1 MPNQDQENEMR
12 LMMEDELEKRA
23 ALVTDAIEQLMPVVH
38 PRGLYEASR
47 HLVDSGG
54 KRLRPSMLLL
64 AAEAVGGEAAALAP
78 AAVSIE
84 LIHNFTLI
92 HDDIMDNADVRRGRP
107 AVHKI
112 WGESGAIL
120 AGDTLYSKAFQV
132 LGMTPAEPGR
142 ILRAM
147 NMLSRT
153 CTSICEGQWLD
164 MEFESRDRVSE
175 AEYMEMIE
183 KKTGVL
189 YGASAGMG
197 AILAGASDEV
207 VSAMDLFGRLTGMGF
222 QLQDDVIDLT
232 TPEKVSG
239 KRQGGDLIEGKKTL
253 IIIHAIAN
261 NVPVQVFGKKESTAE
276 QIQQSISVLQKSGS
290 IEYARSRAEEMVAQ
304 GKKALQVLP
313 DSDAKTTMLE
323 LADFMIRRRY

>member
-1 MPNQDQENEMR
+1 
-12 LMMEDELEKRA
+12 MMEEELERRA
-23 ALVTDAIEQLMPVVH
+23 ALVTATIEKLLPVMH

-64 AAEAVGGEAAALAP
+64 AAEAAGGEALALAP

-84 LIHNFTLI
+84 LVHNFTLI

-112 WGESGAIL
+112 WGQSGAIL

-132 LGMTPAEPGR
+132 LGMTAASPER
-142 ILRAM
+142 ILGAM

-153 CTSICEGQWLD
+153 CTAICEGQWLD
-164 MEFESRDRVSE
+164 MEFESKDRVTE
-175 AEYMEMIE
+175 NEYMEMIE

-197 AILAGASDEV
+197 GLLAGASPEV
-207 VSAMDLFGRLTGMGF
+207 VRALDEFGRLTGMGF
-222 QLQDDVIDLT
+222 QLQDDVIDLL
-232 TPEKVSG
+232 TPEEVSG

-253 IIIHAIAN
+253 IMIHAFAN
-261 NVPVQVFGKKESTAE
+261 DVVVPVFSKKDASAE
-276 QIQQSISVLQKSGS
+276 EIFRSISILEGSGS

-304 GKKALQVLP
+304 GKRALDVLP
-313 DSDAKTTMLE
+313 PSSATETLLE
-323 LADFMIRRRY
+323 LADYMIRRRY

>member
-1 MPNQDQENEMR
+1 
-12 LMMEDELEKRA
+12 MMEEELEDRA
-23 ALVTDAIEQLMPVVH
+23 ALVTATIEKLLPVMH

-64 AAEAVGGEAAALAP
+64 AAEAAGGEALALAP

-84 LIHNFTLI
+84 LVHNFTLI

-112 WGESGAIL
+112 WGQSGAIL

-132 LGMTPAEPGR
+132 LGMTAASPER
-142 ILRAM
+142 ILGAM

-153 CTSICEGQWLD
+153 CTAICEGQWLD
-164 MEFESRDRVSE
+164 MEFESKDRVTE
-175 AEYMEMIE
+175 NEYMEMIE

-197 AILAGASDEV
+197 GLLAGASPEV
-207 VSAMDLFGRLTGMGF
+207 VRALDEFGRLTGMGF
-222 QLQDDVIDLT
+222 QLQDDVIDLL
-232 TPEKVSG
+232 TPEEVSG

-253 IIIHAIAN
+253 IMIHAFAN
-261 NVPVQVFGKKESTAE
+261 DIVVPVFSKKDASAE
-276 QIQQSISVLQKSGS
+276 EIFRSISILEGSGS

-304 GKKALQVLP
+304 GKRALDVLP
-313 DSDAKTTMLE
+313 PSPAKETLLE
-323 LADFMIRRRY
+323 LADYMIRRRY

>member
-1 MPNQDQENEMR
+1 
-12 LMMEDELEKRA
+12 MMEEELERRA
-23 ALVTDAIEQLMPVVH
+23 ALVTATIEKLLPVMH

-64 AAEAVGGEAAALAP
+64 AAEAAGGEALALAP

-84 LIHNFTLI
+84 LVHNFTLI

-112 WGESGAIL
+112 WGQSGAIL

-132 LGMTPAEPGR
+132 LGMTAASPER
-142 ILRAM
+142 ILGAM

-153 CTSICEGQWLD
+153 CTAICEGQWLD
-164 MEFESRDRVSE
+164 MEFESKDRVTE
-175 AEYMEMIE
+175 NEYMEMIE

-197 AILAGASDEV
+197 ALLAGAPLEV
-207 VSAMDLFGRLTGMGF
+207 VRALDEFGRLTGMGF
-222 QLQDDVIDLT
+222 QLQDDVIDLL
-232 TPEKVSG
+232 TPEEVSG

-253 IIIHAIAN
+253 IMIHAFAN
-261 NVPVQVFGKKESTAE
+261 DVVVPVFSKKDASAE
-276 QIQQSISVLQKSGS
+276 EIFRSISILEGSGS

-304 GKKALQVLP
+304 GKRALDVLP
-313 DSDAKTTMLE
+313 PSSAKETLLE
-323 LADFMIRRRY
+323 LADYMIRRRY

>member
-1 MPNQDQENEMR
+1 
-12 LMMEDELEKRA
+12 MMEEELERRA
-23 ALVTDAIEQLMPVVH
+23 ALVTATIEKLLPVMH

-64 AAEAVGGEAAALAP
+64 AAEAAGGEALALAP

-84 LIHNFTLI
+84 LVHNFTLI

-112 WGESGAIL
+112 WGQSGAIL

-132 LGMTPAEPGR
+132 LGMTAASPER
-142 ILRAM
+142 ILGAM

-153 CTSICEGQWLD
+153 CTAICEGQWLD
-164 MEFESRDRVSE
+164 MEFESKDRVTE
-175 AEYMEMIE
+175 NEYMEMIE

-197 AILAGASDEV
+197 GLLAGASPEV
-207 VSAMDLFGRLTGMGF
+207 VRALDEFGRLTGMGF
-222 QLQDDVIDLT
+222 QLQDDVIDLL
-232 TPEKVSG
+232 TPEEVSG
-239 KRQGGDLIEGKKTL
+239 KKQGGDLIEGKKTL
-253 IIIHAIAN
+253 IMIHAFAN
-261 NVPVQVFGKKESTAE
+261 DIVVPVFSKKDASAE
-276 QIQQSISVLQKSGS
+276 EIFRSISILEGSGS

-304 GKKALQVLP
+304 GKRALDVLP
-313 DSDAKTTMLE
+313 PSPAKETLLE
-323 LADFMIRRRY
+323 LADYMIRRRY

>member
-1 MPNQDQENEMR
+1 
-12 LMMEDELEKRA
+12 MMEEELERRA
-23 ALVTDAIEQLMPVVH
+23 ALVTATIEKLLPVMH

-64 AAEAVGGEAAALAP
+64 AAEAAGGEALALAP

-84 LIHNFTLI
+84 LVHNFTLI
-92 HDDIMDNADVRRGRP
+92 HDDIIDNADVRRGRP

-112 WGESGAIL
+112 WGQSGAIL

-132 LGMTPAEPGR
+132 LGMTAASPER
-142 ILRAM
+142 ILGAM

-153 CTSICEGQWLD
+153 CTAICEGQWLD
-164 MEFESRDRVSE
+164 MEFESKDRVTE
-175 AEYMEMIE
+175 NEYMEMIE

-197 AILAGASDEV
+197 ALLAGAPLEV
-207 VSAMDLFGRLTGMGF
+207 VRALDEFGRLTGMGF
-222 QLQDDVIDLT
+222 QLQDDVIDLL
-232 TPEKVSG
+232 TPEEVSG

-253 IIIHAIAN
+253 IMIHAFAN
-261 NVPVQVFGKKESTAE
+261 DVVVPVFSKKDASAE
-276 QIQQSISVLQKSGS
+276 EIFRSISILEGSGS
-290 IEYARSRAEEMVAQ
+290 IEYARSRAEEMVVQ
-304 GKKALQVLP
+304 GKRALDVLP
-313 DSDAKTTMLE
+313 PSPAKETLLE
-323 LADFMIRRRY
+323 LADYMIRRRY

>member
-1 MPNQDQENEMR
+1 
-12 LMMEDELEKRA
+12 MMEEELEDRA
-23 ALVTDAIEQLMPVVH
+23 ALVTATIEKLLPVMH

-64 AAEAVGGEAAALAP
+64 AAEAAGGEALALAP

-84 LIHNFTLI
+84 LVHNFTLI

-112 WGESGAIL
+112 WGQSGAIL

-132 LGMTPAEPGR
+132 LGMTAASPER
-142 ILRAM
+142 ILGAM

-153 CTSICEGQWLD
+153 CTAICEGQWLD
-164 MEFESRDRVSE
+164 MEFESKDRVTE
-175 AEYMEMIE
+175 NEYMEMIE

-197 AILAGASDEV
+197 ALLAGAPLEV
-207 VSAMDLFGRLTGMGF
+207 VRALDEFGRLTGMGF
-222 QLQDDVIDLT
+222 QLQDDVIDLL
-232 TPEKVSG
+232 TPEEVSG
-239 KRQGGDLIEGKKTL
+239 KKQGGDLIEGKKTL
-253 IIIHAIAN
+253 IMIHAFAN
-261 NVPVQVFGKKESTAE
+261 DIVVPVFSKKDASAE
-276 QIQQSISVLQKSGS
+276 EIFRSISILEGSGS
-290 IEYARSRAEEMVAQ
+290 IEYARSRAEEMVVQ
-304 GKKALQVLP
+304 GKRALDVLP
-313 DSDAKTTMLE
+313 PSPAKETLLE
-323 LADFMIRRRY
+323 LADYMIRRRY

>member
-1 MPNQDQENEMR
+1 
-12 LMMEDELEKRA
+12 MMEDELEKRA
-23 ALVTDAIEQLMPVVH
+23 ALVTDAIEQLLPVVH

-64 AAEAVGGEAAALAP
+64 AAEAAGGEAAALAP

-107 AVHKI
+107 AVHKL
-112 WGESGAIL
+112 WGEPGAIL

-142 ILRAM
+142 ILGAM

-153 CTSICEGQWLD
+153 CTAICEGQWLD
-164 MEFESRDRVSE
+164 MEFEARDRVSE

-197 AILAGASDEV
+197 AILAGASTEV

-253 IIIHAIAN
+253 IIIHALAN
-261 NVPVQVFGKKESTAE
+261 NVSVQVFGKKEATTD
-276 QIQQSISVLQKSGS
+276 QIQQSISILQKSGS
-290 IEYARSRAEEMVAQ
+290 IDYARSRAEEMVAQ

>member
-1 MPNQDQENEMR
+1 
-12 LMMEDELEKRA
+12 MEEELERRA
-23 ALVTDAIEQLMPVVH
+23 ALVTATIEKLLPVMH

-64 AAEAVGGEAAALAP
+64 AAEAAGGEALALAP

-84 LIHNFTLI
+84 LVHNFTLI

-112 WGESGAIL
+112 WGQSGAIL

-132 LGMTPAEPGR
+132 LGMTAASPER
-142 ILRAM
+142 ILGAM

-153 CTSICEGQWLD
+153 CTAICEGQWLD
-164 MEFESRDRVSE
+164 MEFESKDRVTE
-175 AEYMEMIE
+175 NEYMEMIE

-197 AILAGASDEV
+197 GLLAGASPEV
-207 VSAMDLFGRLTGMGF
+207 VRALDEFGRLTGMGF
-222 QLQDDVIDLT
+222 QLQDDVIDLL
-232 TPEKVSG
+232 TPEEVSG

-253 IIIHAIAN
+253 IMIHAFAN
-261 NVPVQVFGKKESTAE
+261 DVVVPVFSKKDASAE
-276 QIQQSISVLQKSGS
+276 EIFRSISILEGSGS

-304 GKKALQVLP
+304 GKRALDVLP
-313 DSDAKTTMLE
+313 PSSAKETLLE
-323 LADFMIRRRY
+323 LADYMIRRRY

>member
-1 MPNQDQENEMR
+1 
-12 LMMEDELEKRA
+12 MMEEELEDRA
-23 ALVTDAIEQLMPVVH
+23 ALVTATIEKLLPVMH

-64 AAEAVGGEAAALAP
+64 AAEAAGGEALALAP

-84 LIHNFTLI
+84 LVHNFTLI

-112 WGESGAIL
+112 WGQSGAIL

-132 LGMTPAEPGR
+132 LGMTAASPER
-142 ILRAM
+142 ILGAM

-153 CTSICEGQWLD
+153 CTAICEGQWLD
-164 MEFESRDRVSE
+164 MEFESKDRVTE
-175 AEYMEMIE
+175 NEYMEMIE

-197 AILAGASDEV
+197 GLLAGASPEV
-207 VSAMDLFGRLTGMGF
+207 VRALDEFGRLTGMGF
-222 QLQDDVIDLT
+222 QLQDDVIDLL
-232 TPEKVSG
+232 TPEEVSG

-253 IIIHAIAN
+253 IMIHAFAN
-261 NVPVQVFGKKESTAE
+261 DVVVPVFSKKDASAE
-276 QIQQSISVLQKSGS
+276 EIFRSISILEGSGS

-304 GKKALQVLP
+304 GKRALDVLP
-313 DSDAKTTMLE
+313 PSSAKETLLE
-323 LADFMIRRRY
+323 LADYMIRRRY

>member
-1 MPNQDQENEMR
+1 
-12 LMMEDELEKRA
+12 MMEEELERRA
-23 ALVTDAIEQLMPVVH
+23 ALVTATIEKLLPVEH

-64 AAEAVGGEAAALAP
+64 AAEAAGGEASSLAP

-84 LIHNFTLI
+84 LVHNFTLI

-112 WGESGAIL
+112 WGQSGAIL

-132 LGMTPAEPGR
+132 LGMTPASPERVMG
-142 ILRAM
+142 AM

-153 CTSICEGQWLD
+153 CTEICEGQWLD
-164 MEFESRDRVSE
+164 MEFESRDRVAE
-175 AEYMEMIE
+175 EEYMEMIE

-197 AILAGASDEV
+197 AILVGASPEV
-207 VSAMDLFGRLTGMGF
+207 VGAMDEFGRLTGMGF
-222 QLQDDVIDLT
+222 QLQDDVIDLL
-232 TPEKVSG
+232 TPVGVSG

-253 IIIHAIAN
+253 IMIHAFAN
-261 NVPVQVFGKKESTAE
+261 DVVVPVFGKKDASAE
-276 QIQQSISVLQKSGS
+276 EISQSISILQESGS
-290 IEYARSRAEEMVAQ
+290 IDYARSRAEEMVVR
-304 GKKALQVLP
+304 GKRALDVLP
-313 DSDAKTTMLE
+313 SSPAKETMLQ
-323 LADFMIRRRY
+323 LADYMIKRRY

>member
-1 MPNQDQENEMR
+1 
-12 LMMEDELEKRA
+12 MMEEELERRA
-23 ALVTDAIEQLMPVVH
+23 ALVTATIEKLLPVMH

-64 AAEAVGGEAAALAP
+64 AAEAAGGEALALAP

-84 LIHNFTLI
+84 LVHNFTLI

-112 WGESGAIL
+112 WGQSGAIL

-132 LGMTPAEPGR
+132 LGMTAASPER
-142 ILRAM
+142 ILGAM

-153 CTSICEGQWLD
+153 CTAICEGQWLD
-164 MEFESRDRVSE
+164 MEFESKDRVTE
-175 AEYMEMIE
+175 NEYMEMIE

-197 AILAGASDEV
+197 ALLAGAPLEV
-207 VSAMDLFGRLTGMGF
+207 VRALDEFGRLTGMGF
-222 QLQDDVIDLT
+222 QLQDDVIDLL

-239 KRQGGDLIEGKKTL
+239 KKQGGDLIEGKKTL
-253 IIIHAIAN
+253 IMIHAFAN
-261 NVPVQVFGKKESTAE
+261 DIVVPVFSKKDASAE
-276 QIQQSISVLQKSGS
+276 EIFRSISILEGSGS

-304 GKKALQVLP
+304 GKRALDVLP
-313 DSDAKTTMLE
+313 PSSAKETLLE
-323 LADFMIRRRY
+323 LADYMIRRRY

>member
-1 MPNQDQENEMR
+1 
-12 LMMEDELEKRA
+12 MMEEELEDRA
-23 ALVTDAIEQLMPVVH
+23 ALVTATIEKLLPVMH

-64 AAEAVGGEAAALAP
+64 AAEAAGGEALALAP

-84 LIHNFTLI
+84 LVHNFTLI

-112 WGESGAIL
+112 WGQSGAIL

-132 LGMTPAEPGR
+132 LGMTAASPER
-142 ILRAM
+142 ILGAM

-153 CTSICEGQWLD
+153 CTAICEGQWLD
-164 MEFESRDRVSE
+164 MEFESKDRVTE
-175 AEYMEMIE
+175 NEYMEMIE

-197 AILAGASDEV
+197 ALLAGASPEV
-207 VSAMDLFGRLTGMGF
+207 VRALDEFGRLTGMGF
-222 QLQDDVIDLT
+222 QLQDDVIDLL
-232 TPEKVSG
+232 TPEEVSG
-239 KRQGGDLIEGKKTL
+239 KKQGGDLIEGKKTL
-253 IIIHAIAN
+253 IMIHAFAN
-261 NVPVQVFGKKESTAE
+261 DIVVPVFSKKDASAE
-276 QIQQSISVLQKSGS
+276 EIFRSISILEGSGS

-304 GKKALQVLP
+304 GKRALDVLP
-313 DSDAKTTMLE
+313 PSPAKETLLE
-323 LADFMIRRRY
+323 LADYMIRRRY

>member
-1 MPNQDQENEMR
+1 MKDN
-12 LMMEDELEKRA
+12 ELEKRA
-23 ALVTDAIEQLMPVVH
+23 ALISSAIEKFLPVAH

-54 KRLRPSMLLL
+54 KGLRPSMLLIS
-64 AAEAVGGEAAALAP
+64 AEACGGDVSLLYP

-107 AVHKI
+107 AVHKL

-132 LGMTPAEPGR
+132 LGLTTARPEL
-142 ILRAM
+142 ILGAM

-153 CTSICEGQWLD
+153 CTDICEGQWLD
-164 MEFESRDRVSE
+164 LEFEERDRVSE
-175 AEYMEMIE
+175 DEYTEMIE

-197 AILAGASDEV
+197 ALLAGAKPEV
-207 VSAMDLFGRLTGMGF
+207 VRALDEFGRMTGMGF

-232 TPEKVSG
+232 APENVSG
-239 KRQGGDLIEGKKTL
+239 KRTG
-253 IIIHAIAN
+253 
-261 NVPVQVFGKKESTAE
+261 
-276 QIQQSISVLQKSGS
+276 
-290 IEYARSRAEEMVAQ
+290 
-304 GKKALQVLP
+304 
-313 DSDAKTTMLE
+313 
-323 LADFMIRRRY
+323 RRFD

>member
-1 MPNQDQENEMR
+1 
-12 LMMEDELEKRA
+12 MMEEELERRA
-23 ALVTDAIEQLMPVVH
+23 ALVTATIEKLLPVMH

-64 AAEAVGGEAAALAP
+64 AAEAAGGEALALAP

-84 LIHNFTLI
+84 LVHNFTLI

-112 WGESGAIL
+112 WGQSGAIL

-132 LGMTPAEPGR
+132 LGMTAASPER
-142 ILRAM
+142 ILGAM

-153 CTSICEGQWLD
+153 CTAICEGQWLG
-164 MEFESRDRVSE
+164 MEFESKDRVTE
-175 AEYMEMIE
+175 NEYMEMIE

-197 AILAGASDEV
+197 ALLAGAPLEV
-207 VSAMDLFGRLTGMGF
+207 VRALDEFGRLTGMGF
-222 QLQDDVIDLT
+222 QLQDDVIDLL
-232 TPEKVSG
+232 TPEEVSG
-239 KRQGGDLIEGKKTL
+239 KKQGGDLIEGKKTL
-253 IIIHAIAN
+253 IMIHAFAN
-261 NVPVQVFGKKESTAE
+261 DIVVPVFSKKDASAE
-276 QIQQSISVLQKSGS
+276 EIFRSISILEGSGS
-290 IEYARSRAEEMVAQ
+290 IEYARSRAEEMVVQ
-304 GKKALQVLP
+304 GKRALDVLP
-313 DSDAKTTMLE
+313 PSPAKETLLE
-323 LADFMIRRRY
+323 LADYMIRRRY

>member
-1 MPNQDQENEMR
+1 
-12 LMMEDELEKRA
+12 MMEEELERRA
-23 ALVTDAIEQLMPVVH
+23 ALVTATIEKLLPVMH

-64 AAEAVGGEAAALAP
+64 AAEAAGGEALALAP

-84 LIHNFTLI
+84 LVHNFTLI

-112 WGESGAIL
+112 WGQSGAIL

-132 LGMTPAEPGR
+132 LGMTAASPER
-142 ILRAM
+142 ILGAM

-153 CTSICEGQWLD
+153 CTAICEGQWLD
-164 MEFESRDRVSE
+164 MEFESKDRVTE
-175 AEYMEMIE
+175 NEYMEMIE

-197 AILAGASDEV
+197 GLLAGASPEV
-207 VSAMDLFGRLTGMGF
+207 VRALDEFGRLTGMGF
-222 QLQDDVIDLT
+222 QLQDDVIDLL
-232 TPEKVSG
+232 TPEEVSG
-239 KRQGGDLIEGKKTL
+239 KKQGGDLIEGKKTL
-253 IIIHAIAN
+253 IMIHAFAN
-261 NVPVQVFGKKESTAE
+261 DVVVPVFSKKDASAE
-276 QIQQSISVLQKSGS
+276 EIFRSISILEGSGS

-304 GKKALQVLP
+304 GKKALDVLP
-313 DSDAKTTMLE
+313 PSPAKETLLE
-323 LADFMIRRRY
+323 LADYMIRRRY

>member
-1 MPNQDQENEMR
+1 MR

-92 HDDIMDNADVRRGRP
+92 HDDIMDNADVRRGRL

-253 IIIHAIAN
+253 IIIHALAN

-276 QIQQSISVLQKSGS
+276 QIQQSIAVLQKSGS

>member
-1 MPNQDQENEMR
+1 MKKEMDGDLDR
-12 LMMEDELEKRA
+12 ELLRRA
-23 ALVTDAIEQLMPVVH
+23 AQVTAAIEELVPVVH
-38 PRGLYEASR
+38 PRPLYQASR

-64 AAEAVGGEAAALAP
+64 AGEAAGGDAAVLAP

-112 WGESGAIL
+112 WGQSGAIL

-132 LGMTPAEPGR
+132 LGMTAARPQL
-142 ILRAM
+142 ILGAM
-147 NMLSRT
+147 NLLSRT
-153 CTSICEGQWLD
+153 CTAICEGQWLD
-164 MEFESRDRVSE
+164 MEFESRERVTE

-189 YGASAGMG
+189 YGASAGIG
-197 AILAGASDEV
+197 ALLSGADPDV
-207 VSAMDLFGRLTGMGF
+207 VAALDQFGRLTGMGF
-222 QLQDDVIDLT
+222 QLQDDIIDLI

-239 KRQGGDLIEGKKTL
+239 KKQGGDLIEAKKTL
-253 IIIHAIAN
+253 IMIHAFAN
-261 NVPVQVFGKKESTAE
+261 DVPVKVFGKKDATAKD
-276 QIQQSISVLQKSGS
+276 IQEAISLLEKSGS
-290 IEYARSRAEEMVAQ
+290 IKYARSRAEEMVEM
-304 GKKALQVLP
+304 GKRALQVLP
-313 DSDAKTTMLE
+313 DSRARATLLE
-323 LADFMIRRRY
+323 LADFMIRRIY